1 MINVTIKTLDSQNY
15 EQSVADDITVKE
27 FKEKIAETVKIG
39 ADKQRLIY
47 CGRVLNDDKKLSE
60 YDVNGKVIHLVE
72 RPPPQA
78 SRSSTGSNSRNSD
91 NSTRSNSGRSGAT
104 NNDGNSFL
112 LGAFTLPTDAV
123 DQNYLSQIVQNVV
136 SGIGPLGRNASV
148 MSRTSEDGSSVDVH
162 INLGQVQVQSEPQMR
177 LSHVKTLLTQA
188 ECVLARL
195 ENNESSSSSPE
206 ASNENVEMTSL
217 PQNQSDNVPAAET
230 VADSGSGEEGANA
243 SSEPQNPT
251 SSSTGDPPTSGNRRN
266 RNVLHPP
273 STFLADVLDQIHTVR
288 EKLQPFLNEYRAC
301 IREDPDLNDNP
312 TESAAKT
319 LFGNRVRQVLH
330 FVSHAEHAVADVFI
344 NYNQPPPRVCRTFL
358 PNNVQVPGHNGGS
371 GNHAHHVHH
380 FSTAAGNDT
389 APTNGTVLQA
399 SLPVQVQINRLSV
412 NNNNTS
418 TTPPT
423 GSAAGS
429 TTTGSSTT
437 TTNSSTTTT
446 TSTTPTTRSTDGA
459 DSTARSI
466 GSGLFS
472 LDNLGSTLFPAISSA
487 AVGILGNAE
496 GTRSSMQMPVNVS
509 SASSNNSN
517 TQQSVPRNF
526 LDVLQIVS
534 GGTVLA
540 SSTSSTTTPS
550 TQTDSGSNTSR
561 ANTSTTESNTHQ
573 HNAVGAAA
581 VAAAVASAM
590 AASAS
595 SMTDASNNNNNNLT
609 GPGMPF
615 DPFLQCS
622 SRWAVSDYNAQR
634 LPSGVPSSSGGTVHI
649 RTHVPIMVPQMRT
662 HQSQRQSQEQQQQG
676 SSRTSVESLMNNF
689 IMFVLRT
696 SYNSSNSSESSG
708 EDENQARSN
717 AQISSIEQQATRA
730 LHQMGIAQ
738 EQETNSSNQDSSNLP
753 SRSQMFIDVMKEIV
767 NQISIIRTYS
777 ENGSNSRIASF
788 LRGLQGVANPTAA
801 EVAEAKL
808 KRYQQRRFVTDVF
821 SMLIEKWSFYDLI
834 SILCGVTMPIEE
846 IHEDLKTLIETN
858 FSRHLKDNVFRP
870 IISLKAVQQYLKRL
884 KRFAVNSGLNVRPG
898 VDFAHTLRRF
908 CNKRLQ
914 HVINIIRLPKGIDYF
929 GQMLFYQ
936 LRSIINSFLSICD
949 YCLEGNGFA
958 VEDFV
963 TTIFMDLS
971 SALPENSVEKA
982 FVASII
988 KKLVVQ
994 LRALPPINPL
1004 TRQKAIDKYVIYK
1017 SGATSSSEDISD
1029 QDELEPMDEDKL
1041 PEKPKSQSFKSSTA
1055 AILNNF
1061 QCALGDEWSL
1071 EVDKMKPMLTDE
1083 VTTYIEPI
1091 LRHRSNITEPK
1102 ASAASASTSGTSPEN
1117 QSSVDVVNSQ
1127 YRNEDYFKDPAM
1139 SNKVI
1144 SDLLSS
1150 VDKLNCDRVKT
1161 QLDEVLSQFLTRGE
1175 GKFTD
1180 MILGFASC
1188 LNIDIV
1194 HNVFMQSEE
1203 RNFSEEN
1210 YLKSMNNCIE
1220 VLRQFINQHIIP
1232 LEVSDRKLSKDKR
1245 QLIIKKVDHL
1255 IDHEYSQFFAFIENE
1270 IGLRGD
1276 LDYKESLKLFLKKA
1290 LVNISLAIISYTN
1303 NDSFKN
1309 KNGTTRIMNMI
1320 GTYFWHFILITVLC
1334 VHDGI
1339 LSLPKICDKLLQ
1351 MHSTTYEPDSCV
1363 LTRLLCCMVI
1373 SFIHR
1378 RSKLLASI
1386 DDGSSKQN
1394 YYNYY
1399 EDVDFEEDERAEE
1412 VSPIKMEEDERE
1424 ELTEN
1429 INGAINNEPVA
1440 NDDADQSWTRVV
1452 PPEWVPIIKEDIIKQ
1467 RNASRQQGP
1476 LSEAYICAMPT
1487 KRRKIMREER
1497 GGQMSASSSLP
1508 NALRQAISASGVHA
1522 NNEILHRVVQEATSN
1537 AILRDSYEKQ
1547 FKEDVVS
1554 KLEKSSG
1561 CSVTLC
1567 GTGFIASTSTL
1578 NALEISM
1585 RLIKGDHRSAIM
1597 AVCKESCIF
1606 LLLEG
1611 LEGEQVS
1618 NRIGS
1623 PEEKSIN
1630 LPKKKS
1636 VRINGPIPQTKNT
1649 KLDHVVSFIYYR
1661 QFSIPQPYI
1670 EASETPRQDYIVGEP
1685 EVVFCNVVTGD
1696 VLDNK
1701 DVGGI
1706 CAKDGA
1712 AAHPTKCDYF
1722 YDCWKGAPNVGR
1734 CPMSML
1740 FNEDKLYCDYP
1751 KNVNCGDR
1759 KISGGMAD
1767 MKNEC
1772 PYTWGLFPNLE
1783 DCTAYYHCS
1792 RGRKVNMARCPKGL
1806 LFDPHQ
1812 LTCNWPEKVNCR
1824 GAKKPP
1830 PMFSCPE
1837 NDGYYANPKDC
1848 QKLFLCRKGEA
1859 RMLGCSSGQTYD
1871 NDLKRC
1877 VPNPLPCS
1885 NKKRFTQNV
1894 RRNGEIKPERTE
1906 DKRRPEDNRRPEEK
1920 RRPDA
1925 PQNIPNRKPGHFRE
1939 NPPRIRNH
1947 KSEKI

>member
-1 MINVTIKTLDSQNY
+1 MAAALISKIVVFKISFKILNELEKNSKNQELLFDICTMDWEFFFSTPNEWSMPLSLNICSVLKHYLYTFIQPINQLQTWAITDTLLKKLASAQHTYLVEKLLRMIRENCWIVKNPIFKYGSLQDGDSAVTLILHINKLHPQIYFCILILGDERFSNVLKHALLLPENLPTHTDIVDLSNTILKGKSASKRASSAPPMKEWFIKSFEDVPKVQLFSARELDTEFTKIKDFLNNANNDWEKRAELLKKFRSYLLAGAADYDELYPLLRNLEQPFQLSIRDLRSQVVREACITVAYISQQLGSKVDHFCEAILPCLINLIPNCAKVMSSSGIVTIRFIVQYTHS
-15 EQSVADDITVKE
+15 S
-27 FKEKIAETVKIG
+27 
-39 ADKQRLIY
+39 RLIPIITI
-47 CGRVLNDDKKLSE
+47 N
-60 YDVNGKVIHLVE
+60 
-72 RPPPQA
+72 
-78 SRSSTGSNSRNSD
+78 
-91 NSTRSNSGRSGAT
+91 
-104 NNDGNSFL
+104 
-112 LGAFTLPTDAV
+112 
-123 DQNYLSQIVQNVV
+123 
-136 SGIGPLGRNASV
+136 
-148 MSRTSEDGSSVDVH
+148 TSAKAKE
-162 INLGQVQVQSEPQMR
+162 IRKNMCE
-177 LSHVKTLLTQA
+177 
-188 ECVLARL
+188 
-195 ENNESSSSSPE
+195 
-206 ASNENVEMTSL
+206 
-217 PQNQSDNVPAAET
+217 
-230 VADSGSGEEGANA
+230 
-243 SSEPQNPT
+243 
-251 SSSTGDPPTSGNRRN
+251 
-266 RNVLHPP
+266 
-273 STFLADVLDQIHTVR
+273 VLDQLLHTWQTHPLER
-288 EKLQPFLNEYRAC
+288 HIAILQDAIKRGISDADPEARA
-301 IREDPDLNDNP
+301 
-312 TESAAKT
+312 SARKA
-319 LFGNRVRQVLH
+319 FWGFADH
-330 FVSHAEHAVADVFI
+330 FKE
-344 NYNQPPPRVCRTFL
+344 
-358 PNNVQVPGHNGGS
+358 
-371 GNHAHHVHH
+371 
-380 FSTAAGNDT
+380 
-389 APTNGTVLQA
+389 QA
-399 SLPVQVQINRLSV
+399 
-412 NNNNTS
+412 
-418 TTPPT
+418 
-423 GSAAGS
+423 
-429 TTTGSSTT
+429 
-437 TTNSSTTTT
+437 
-446 TSTTPTTRSTDGA
+446 
-459 DSTARSI
+459 
-466 GSGLFS
+466 
-472 LDNLGSTLFPAISSA
+472 DNLLSS
-487 AVGILGNAE
+487 LE
-496 GTRSSMQMPVNVS
+496 MSKQRMLHDEFSMSNS
-509 SASSNNSN
+509 SSNNSLN
-517 TQQSVPRNF
+517 TMGRTFGSSQSRASSYGGSTENLFRGSSTRSSLRSGIPTVTSPKSEKGNPGSPFRSNSAIDMNALRRAKAIRAGPGFASAARLPRGSVASLPRPRKPANVMVSSVVVSSPDNYARGRTRGVSQSQPGSRSASPSSRLNYGMYGHSRHGHGDGDGSRTPGRVRRKSGIPRSTSTSRESSPTRSMYASYGGHERKYSGGRRPSFSERSKDRTTPTRTTPVLAEKILLQSQEAEVAMADALRVPLVRHRSYDRSFNDHSDESETSSICSERSFSSYGRSTDDVVEILRNCSSTHWSDRKEGLLGLENLFHNRRMLNPHELKRVTDLLTRMFMDPNNKIFNLF
-526 LDVLQIVS
+526 LDVLNEVIMAHKRELHHWLYALLTRLINKL
-534 GGTVLA
+534 GTDPV
-540 SSTSSTTTPS
+540 PS
-550 TQTDSGSNTSR
+550 VQTKLYRTMDIIRDSFPYDLQFNSIMRFLVDQTQTPNVKAKSALLNYLRVVLELMEPHDFHVGGDTVHAVTKIICWTMDNKNVEVRKTAQMVIIALFSLNTAGFS
-561 ANTSTTESNTHQ
+561 Q
-573 HNAVGAAA
+573 
-581 VAAAVASAM
+581 M
-590 AASAS
+590 LS
-595 SMTDASNNNNNNLT
+595 SMPKTYQQDSAFKLLSMQLRRGT
-609 GPGMPF
+609 S
-615 DPFLQCS
+615 DPCNGSFS
-622 SRWAVSDYNAQR
+622 MTP
-634 LPSGVPSSSGGTVHI
+634 PSPISPHVQSPISSS
-649 RTHVPIMVPQMRT
+649 P
-662 HQSQRQSQEQQQQG
+662 
-676 SSRTSVESLMNNF
+676 
-689 IMFVLRT
+689 
-696 SYNSSNSSESSG
+696 
-708 EDENQARSN
+708 
-717 AQISSIEQQATRA
+717 
-730 LHQMGIAQ
+730 
-738 EQETNSSNQDSSNLP
+738 
-753 SRSQMFIDVMKEIV
+753 
-767 NQISIIRTYS
+767 
-777 ENGSNSRIASF
+777 
-788 LRGLQGVANPTAA
+788 
-801 EVAEAKL
+801 
-808 KRYQQRRFVTDVF
+808 RRFVTDVF

-1290 LVNISLAIISYTN
+1290 L
-1303 NDSFKN
+1303 
-1309 KNGTTRIMNMI
+1309 
-1320 GTYFWHFILITVLC
+1320 
-1334 VHDGI
+1334 
-1339 LSLPKICDKLLQ
+1339 
-1351 MHSTTYEPDSCV
+1351 
-1363 LTRLLCCMVI
+1363 
-1373 SFIHR
+1373 
-1378 RSKLLASI
+1378 
-1386 DDGSSKQN
+1386 
-1394 YYNYY
+1394 
-1399 EDVDFEEDERAEE
+1399 DVDFEEDERAEE

-1547 FKEDVVS
+1547 FKEDV
-1554 KLEKSSG
+1554 
-1561 CSVTLC
+1561 
-1567 GTGFIASTSTL
+1567 
-1578 NALEISM
+1578 
-1585 RLIKGDHRSAIM
+1585 
-1597 AVCKESCIF
+1597 
-1606 LLLEG
+1606 
-1611 LEGEQVS
+1611 
-1618 NRIGS
+1618 
-1623 PEEKSIN
+1623 
-1630 LPKKKS
+1630 
-1636 VRINGPIPQTKNT
+1636 NT

-1824 GAKKPP
+1824 GA
-1830 PMFSCPE
+1830 S
-1837 NDGYYANPKDC
+1837 N
-1848 QKLFLCRKGEA
+1848 
-1859 RMLGCSSGQTYD
+1859 
-1871 NDLKRC
+1871 
-1877 VPNPLPCS
+1877 S

-1920 RRPDA
+1920 RRQDA